1 VKPNFQRPLP
11 GGRRGDVVAV
21 VLCAECH
28 AERRG
33 RHGYGPDLE
42 LGKVLRDAEG
52 ETWVNRR
59 ARPLANYADLRPTT
73 GKRFEAP
80 PVVASGPVA
89 GAVIWCPVHG
99 DRPPLDAELVAGLA
113 VSWPPKRLQV

>member
-1 VKPNFQRPLP
+1 
-11 GGRRGDVVAV
+11 VAV
-21 VLCAECH
+21 VVCGDCA

-33 RHGYGPDLE
+33 RRGYGPDLE

-52 ETWVNRR
+52 ATWVNRR
-59 ARPLANYADLRPTT
+59 ARPRVNYADLRQTT
-73 GKRFEAP
+73 GKRVEAP

-99 DRPPLDAELVAGLA
+99 DRPPLDAEFVAGLA
-113 VSWPPKRLQV
+113 VSWPPTRLVV